1 MPFYRYK
8 ITPLGAFGTPMRSDT
23 LHGQLLCAASELDGA
38 EAVTDLIAAF
48 ESDSPP
54 FVCSSALPEGML
66 PMPCLPPLPRKE
78 FLERFCTQS
87 SFFKGN
93 AVQALKAYKTFRKLS
108 YVPLDVWTELR
119 NALSLSRLFERW
131 LQDRQQNPNAFH
143 PAPELTETAW
153 RADHIEAH
161 NSIDR
166 LTGSVLQEG
175 GLFLAESTFYGSRAK
190 LDLYAFTE
198 NPAKFER
205 LLAHVASTGFGRDA
219 STGKGWFAFER
230 DSAFDSAE
238 FKGTG
243 TCRMALSVLSAMD
256 MSAVRGWYRIFSKS
270 GRVWGTLGEGN
281 PFKKAF
287 LAMDEGSVFE
297 SFPSGGYVLRGL
309 HPDPRVVQVTWPLGI
324 ALTLAKQ
331 EGTA

>member
-8 ITPLGAFGTPMRSDT
+8 ITPRGAFGTPMRSDT

-48 ESDSPP
+48 ESDTPP
-54 FVCSSALPEGML
+54 FVCSSALPEGLL
-66 PMPCLPPLPRKE
+66 PMPCLPPLPREE
-78 FLERFCTQS
+78 FLERFCTQG

-93 AVQALKAYKTFRKLS
+93 KVQALGAYKTFRKLS
-108 YVPLDVWTELR
+108 HVPLNVWTELR
-119 NALSLSRLFERW
+119 SALSQSRLFERW
-131 LQDRQQNPNAFH
+131 LQDRRHNPDAFR
-143 PAPELTETAW
+143 PAPARTETVW
-153 RADHIEAH
+153 RAEHIEAH

-166 LTGSVLQEG
+166 LTGSVSQEG
-175 GLFLAESTFYGSRAK
+175 GLFLTESTFYGSHAK

-198 NPAKFER
+198 NPEKFER

-230 DSAFDSAE
+230 DPSFDSAE
-238 FKGTG
+238 FKGAG
-243 TCRMALSVLSAMD
+243 TCRMTLSVLSAMD
-256 MSAVRGWYRIFSKS
+256 MSAVDGWYRIFSKS
-270 GRVWGTLGEGN
+270 GRVWGSLGEGN

-287 LAMDEGSVFE
+287 LAMEEGSVFK
-297 SFPSGGYVLRGL
+297 SLPARGYVLRGL
-309 HPDPRVVQVTWPLGI
+309 HPDPKVVQITWPLGI
-324 ALTLAKQ
+324 ALTLANR